1 MTLSSQGLQ
10 RCRGLSEGQVAPARH
25 RTSRILFVLQFVR
38 ATVNICFTVATN
50 IFIKRQIYSFI
61 FYLTFLSLSSIID
74 IELYLYSLQFYIK
87 KGAISMENIFAVG
100 YTHKN
105 ESMCKYHF
113 DMLDEIIAKDVIGKS
128 LVDFIWI
135 DSSVI
140 TVLFEKI
147 RIQFYENIE
156 SGMMPNDVMD
166 NLLSTAGDIALK
178 NSYLMIYSALFI
190 SYLIKTISNKYNAI
204 NEIEKVLGIQAKLT
218 DNRIKNHELVM
229 KNLIAHYINTR
240 QNAEQA
246 VNALYKENPT
256 DTYTS
261 ESNSLFNSK
270 FSVFYAKENDS
281 LTEMYELSTITD
293 ILRFDIMQMVKNNM
307 ELKICRHCK
316 LPFIPKGRADSA
328 YCDRIANGETKPCN
342 EIGALNVFKSNHE
355 NDEIFKAYQ
364 KAYRRI
370 DSRKRMKTITP
381 EEFKVWGR
389 QARQLRKDCYNGNIS
404 FEDYVAWL
412 EK

>member
-10 RCRGLSEGQVAPARH
+10 RCRGLSEGQVAPAQLRI
-25 RTSRILFVLQFVR
+25 SRILSVLQSVR
-38 ATVNICFTVATN
+38 ATVNILFTVATN
-50 IFIKRQIYSFI
+50 IFIKHQIY
-61 FYLTFLSLSSIID
+61 L
-74 IELYLYSLQFYIK
+74 LQFYIK

-100 YTHKN
+100 YTYKN
-105 ESMCKYHF
+105 ESICKYHF
-113 DMLDEIIAKDVIGKS
+113 DMLDEIIAKVVIGKS

-147 RIQFYENIE
+147 RMQFYKDIE
-156 SGMMPNDVMD
+156 SGMMPNDVID
-166 NLLSTAGDIALK
+166 DLLNAAGDIALK

-190 SYLIKTISNKYNAI
+190 SYLIKTISNKDNAI
-204 NEIEKVLGIQAKLT
+204 NEIEKVLGIKGAPN

-229 KNLIAHYINTR
+229 KNLIYHYTSTR

-246 VNALYKENPT
+246 VNDLYKGNPI
-256 DTYTS
+256 DTYST
-261 ESNSLFNSK
+261 ENNSLYNSK
-270 FSVFYAKENDS
+270 FTVFYGKENDS

-293 ILRFDIMQMVKNNM
+293 ILRFDIMQMVKNNT
-307 ELKICRHCK
+307 ELKICRHCN

-364 KAYRRI
+364 KSYRRMA
-370 DSRKRMKTITP
+370 SRKRMKTISP
-381 EEFKVWGR
+381 EEFKAWSK
-389 QARQLRKDCYNGNIS
+389 QARRLRKDCYNGKIS
-404 FEDYVAWL
+404 FEDYVDWL

>member
-1 MTLSSQGLQ
+1 
-10 RCRGLSEGQVAPARH
+10 
-25 RTSRILFVLQFVR
+25 
-38 ATVNICFTVATN
+38 
-50 IFIKRQIYSFI
+50 
-61 FYLTFLSLSSIID
+61 
-74 IELYLYSLQFYIK
+74 
-87 KGAISMENIFAVG
+87 MENIFAVG
-100 YTHKN
+100 YTYKN
-105 ESMCKYHF
+105 EIICKYHF

-147 RIQFYENIE
+147 RMQFYKDIE

-166 NLLSTAGDIALK
+166 DLLNAAGDIALK
-178 NSYLMIYSALFI
+178 NGYLMIYSALFI
-190 SYLIKTISNKYNAI
+190 SYLIKTISNKDNAI
-204 NEIEKVLGIQAKLT
+204 NEIEKVLSIKVDLT

-229 KNLIAHYINTR
+229 KNLIDHYTSTR
-240 QNAEQA
+240 QEAERV
-246 VNALYKENPT
+246 VNDLHSSNPLEA
-256 DTYTS
+256 YTAK
-261 ESNSLFNSK
+261 NNPLFNSK

-293 ILRFDIMQMVKNNM
+293 ILRFDIMQMVKNNT
-307 ELKICRHCK
+307 ELKICRHCN

-328 YCDRIANGETKPCN
+328 YCDRIANSETKPCN

-364 KAYRRI
+364 KAYRRM
-370 DSRKRMKTITP
+370 DSRKRMKTISP
-381 EEFKVWGR
+381 EEFKSWGK
-389 QARQLRKDCYNGNIS
+389 QARGLRKDCYSGKLG

>member
-25 RTSRILFVLQFVR
+25 RTSRILSVLQLAR
-38 ATVNICFTVATN
+38 ATVNTLFTAATN
-50 IFIKRQIYSFI
+50 IIIKYQIYSFI
-61 FYLTFLSLSSIID
+61 LYLTFLSLSSIID
-74 IELYLYSLQFYIK
+74 IEMYLYSLQFYIK
-87 KGAISMENIFAVG
+87 KGANSMENIFAVG
-100 YTHKN
+100 HTYKN
-105 ESMCKYHF
+105 ESICKYHF
-113 DMLDEIIAKDVIGKS
+113 DMLDEIIAKNVIGKS

-147 RIQFYENIE
+147 QMQFYKDIE

-166 NLLSTAGDIALK
+166 DLLNTAEDIALK

-190 SYLIKTISNKYNAI
+190 SYLIKTISDKDNAI
-204 NEIEKVLGIQAKLT
+204 NEIEKVLNININLT
-218 DNRIKNHELVM
+218 DNRIKNHEFVM
-229 KNLIAHYINTR
+229 KNLIDHYTTTR
-240 QNAEQA
+240 QNAKQA
-246 VNALYKENPT
+246 VNDLYKDNPINTFIT
-256 DTYTS
+256 DN
-261 ESNSLFNSK
+261 NSLYNSK
-270 FSVFYAKENDS
+270 FTVFYAKENDS

-293 ILRFDIMQMVKNNM
+293 ILRIDIMQMVKNNT
-307 ELKICRHCK
+307 ELKICRHCN

-364 KAYRRI
+364 KAYRRM
-370 DSRKRMKTITP
+370 DSRKRMKTISP
-381 EEFKVWGR
+381 EEFKSWGK
-389 QARQLRKDCYNGNIS
+389 QARALRKDCYNGKLT
-404 FEDYVAWL
+404 FEEYVVWL
-412 EK
+412 EG